1 MQFRHFIYE
10 TLDFLQEILEGK
22 ILKLLKQHSYMSVL
36 ILIIKALFKELYSP
50 VLKVMLA
57 H

>member
-1 MQFRHFIYE
+1 MQFWHFIYE

-36 ILIIKALFKELYSP
+36 ILIIKALFKELYLP

>member
-1 MQFRHFIYE
+1 MQLRHVIYE
-10 TLDFLQEILEGK
+10 TLDFLQEILERK
-22 ILKLLKQHSYMSVL
+22 ILKLLNQHSDMSVL
-36 ILIIKALFKELYSP
+36 ILIIKALFEELYSP

>member
-1 MQFRHFIYE
+1 MQFWHFIYE

>member
-22 ILKLLKQHSYMSVL
+22 TLKLLKQHSYMSVL